1 MIALIEGIVF
11 ILIAFVLVALVC
23 KAVNE
28 FIDDKFE

>member
-11 ILIAFVLVALVC
+11 ILIAFVLVALAC

>member
-11 ILIAFVLVALVC
+11 ILIAFVLVVLVG

>member
-1 MIALIEGIVF
+1 MIALVEGIVF
-11 ILIAFVLVALVC
+11 ILIAFVLVALVG